1 MGEEATPHAKAGLG
15 EAARRGRDREDGARE
30 HGTLLTR
37 VSWSQHCED
46 ADLRALGIGGAAQ
59 QCLIDGGG
67 PGGVRLDLRYLCALG
82 RRRGD
87 SAREQVDGA
96 SGREALAMDH
106 RAAAARAAG
115 RSENQRWRGGDSLH
129 TERRDRDNQ
138 GRDNDEQ
145 SDKQQAMLE
154 MQLDLKLSSQVAL
167 FLVRL
172 QHGAGGGRNGTV
184 PTMRPPRRA
193 SPAAHRPHPARY

>member
-1 MGEEATPHAKAGLG
+1 MPATQKPVSAKQRGAVAIVKTALAS
-15 EAARRGRDREDGARE
+15 AA
-30 HGTLLTR
+30 GTLLTR

-96 SGREALAMDH
+96 SGQEALAMDH
-106 RAAAARAAG
+106 HAAAARAAG

-129 TERRDRDNQ
+129 AMRRDRDNQ

-145 SDKQQAMLE
+145 SDKQQAMLGC
-154 MQLDLKLSSQVAL
+154 SSI
-167 FLVRL
+167 
-172 QHGAGGGRNGTV
+172 
-184 PTMRPPRRA
+184 
-193 SPAAHRPHPARY
+193 SS